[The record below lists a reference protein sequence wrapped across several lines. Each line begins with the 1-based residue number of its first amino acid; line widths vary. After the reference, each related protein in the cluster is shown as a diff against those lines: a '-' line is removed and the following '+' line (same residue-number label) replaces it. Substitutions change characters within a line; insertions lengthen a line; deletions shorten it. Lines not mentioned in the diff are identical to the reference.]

1 MKRIIC
7 FVFAAVP
14 ALALA
19 QKGSFTLT
27 SKIGEYNAPAK
38 AYLVYYTGKAN
49 VVDSA
54 TVNKGSFRFTGTLDN
69 PVRAT
74 LVLDPKGSGWT
85 AVRRQRG
92 ADARALFLE
101 KGTITVTGKDSVS
114 TATISGS
121 KVNADNDVLQAGL
134 KTVSAK
140 FEALNREF
148 AAADSAKQAD
158 PAFRKGFQDRAKLI
172 GEEQREVLKRFIQAH
187 ASSPVSL
194 DALKSYGGY
203 FPEAAEV
210 EPLYNGLDEAIRS
223 SEPGKAY
230 AEVIKKA
237 KVTAL
242 GALAPDFTQKD
253 TSGKPVKL
261 SDFRGKYVLLDFWAS
276 WCGPC
281 RQENPNVVANYNRFK
296 DKNFTVLGVSLDR
309 EGQKDRWM
317 KAIHDDGLTW
327 TQVSDLKYFNNAAA
341 VQYGVEAI
349 PQNFLIDP
357 SGRIVAKNLR
367 DEDLGKKLEEIL
379 NGK

>member
-27 SKIGEYNAPAK
+27 SKIGEYSAPAK

-54 TVNKGSFRFTGTLDN
+54 TVNKGSFKFTGTLDN

-101 KGTITVTGKDSVS
+101 TGTITVSGKDSVS

-121 KVNADNDVLQAGL
+121 KANADNDVLQAGL
-134 KTVSAK
+134 KTVNAK

-158 PAFRKGFQDRAKLI
+158 PAFRKGFQERAKLI
-172 GEEQREVLKRFIQAH
+172 GEEQREVMKKFIQTH

-210 EPLYNGLDEAIRS
+210 EPLYNGLDAAIRS
-223 SEPGKAY
+223 SESGKEY

-242 GALAPDFTQKD
+242 GAVAPDFTQND

-296 DKNFTVLGVSLDR
+296 DRNFTVLGVSLDR
-309 EGQKDRWM
+309 EGQKDRWL

-341 VQYGVEAI
+341 VQYGVQAI

-357 SGRIVAKNLR
+357 SGKIVAKNLR